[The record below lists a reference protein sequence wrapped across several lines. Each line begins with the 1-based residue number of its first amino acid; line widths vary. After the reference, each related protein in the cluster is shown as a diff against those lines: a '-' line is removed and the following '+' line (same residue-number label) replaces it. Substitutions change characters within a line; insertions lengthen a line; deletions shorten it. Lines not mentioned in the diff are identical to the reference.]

1 MANKREVLFKA
12 NAQMIQ
18 NCASKK
24 IGMQAPVLAGSK
36 CYPEVDP
43 ENKKC
48 YGDVDPENK

>member
-1 MANKREVLFKA
+1 
-12 NAQMIQ
+12 MIQ

-48 YGDVDPENK
+48 YGDVDVDVDVDPENK